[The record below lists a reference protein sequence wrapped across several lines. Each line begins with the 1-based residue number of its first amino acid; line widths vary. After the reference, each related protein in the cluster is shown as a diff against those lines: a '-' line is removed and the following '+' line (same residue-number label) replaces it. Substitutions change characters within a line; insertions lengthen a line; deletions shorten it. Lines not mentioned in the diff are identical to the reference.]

1 MTRSNPCL
9 PHLRRL
15 CLCLALV
22 TAPTLQGGDGRM
34 FCNPLDL
41 TLDASRGWRHAADP
55 AVVFYQNKWWLFTT
69 WDFDGYRVS
78 EDLVNWRDV
87 RFDPGIRALA
97 LDKNGEYCGAAV
109 CVFDGAVYFIAM
121 HQPETKG
128 RTPVLRTRDPLSGKW
143 EKCGEIPAVQDPAL
157 FEDGGCLFL
166 YHGLGEGAPTRV
178 MELDTK
184 TFTPIP
190 GTEKELRPRI
200 RQTSELTGGI
210 ELGRREILD
219 ETDTSAFPGKL
230 SKLPCQ
236 EGAWMTKANNRYYLN
251 YATPGTL
258 TQWYSDVVMEG
269 PSPTGPF
276 TPMDYSP
283 AAMMAG
289 GFIGSAGHGCFF
301 QDRHGNWLRMGTMW
315 IGVHNA
321 FERRVGL
328 FPAGF
333 DSKGRMFTD
342 TAFGDYPQVLPGR
355 ADAVGKPAGNAPRWM
370 LVSEQSV
377 CSSSSESPGHAAA
390 QASDENVRTWWAA
403 ASGRKNEWMAMDLGE
418 NRTIHAVQVNLAEHD
433 PKVSAKAPA
442 TDGQKI
448 ILQTSDDGASWKTVW
463 DRSSVEHPSAHPWK
477 VFDPPM
483 VTRHLRVV
491 NAADSG
497 AGPFAL
503 REVRAFGKGTGQAP
517 EPVATLAVHRLAED
531 ERFATFQWTPS
542 PHADGY
548 VLRFGAEPDALHL
561 AIRIRGG
568 GTSRFTTH
576 VLNRGARYHFR
587 LDAFNENGVT
597 PGTLSSLKP

>member
-1 MTRSNPCL
+1 MKLPLRACCL
-9 PHLRRL
+9 ISVLIGNASP
-15 CLCLALV
+15 A
-22 TAPTLQGGDGRM
+22 GGAEP

-41 TLDASRGWRHAADP
+41 TLDASKGWRHAADP

-78 EDLVNWRDV
+78 DDLVHWRDV
-87 RFDPGIRALA
+87 RFDPAIRRLA

-109 CVFDGAVYFIAM
+109 CVFDGAMFFLAM

-157 FEDGGCLFL
+157 FADGGRLFL

-184 TFTPIP
+184 SFTPIA

-200 RQTSELTGGI
+200 KETSELTGGI
-210 ELGRREILD
+210 ELGRREIFD

-230 SKLPCQ
+230 HKLPCQ
-236 EGAWMTKANNRYYLN
+236 EGSWMTKANGRYYLN

-269 PSPTGPF
+269 PTPTGPF
-276 TPMDYSP
+276 RAVDYSP

-315 IGVHNA
+315 IGVHNP

-333 DSKGRMFTD
+333 DSMGRMFTD
-342 TAFGDYPQVLPGR
+342 TAFGDYPQVLPEAPGSVR
-355 ADAVGKPAGNAPRWM
+355 NPQDAVPRWM
-370 LVSEQSV
+370 LVSEQAVGSA
-377 CSSSSESPGHAAA
+377 SSESPGHGAA

-403 ASGRKNEWMAMDLGE
+403 ASGRKDEWWAMDLGE
-418 NRTIHAVQVNLAEHD
+418 TRTIHAVQVNLAEQD
-433 PKVSAKAPA
+433 PKTAAKAPA
-442 TDGQKI
+442 TDGQKFT
-448 ILQTSDDGASWKTVW
+448 LLTSDDGTSWKTVW
-463 DRSSVEHPSAHPWK
+463 DLSSLEKLSAHPLK
-477 VFDPPM
+477 TFDPPL

-491 NAADSG
+491 NAADSAAG
-497 AGPFAL
+497 AFAL
-503 REVRAFGKGTGQAP
+503 REVRAFGKGKGPAP
-517 EPVATLAVHRLAED
+517 EAVHTLVARRLPED
-531 ERFATFQWTPS
+531 ERFATFTWDAS
-542 PHADGY
+542 PRADGY
-548 VLRFGAEPDALHL
+548 VLRFGVAPDALHL
-561 AIRIRGG
+561 AIRIQGG
-568 GTSRFTTH
+568 TTSRFTTH
-576 VLNRGARYHFR
+576 VLNRGVNYHFR

-597 PGTLSSLKP
+597 PGTLSSLK